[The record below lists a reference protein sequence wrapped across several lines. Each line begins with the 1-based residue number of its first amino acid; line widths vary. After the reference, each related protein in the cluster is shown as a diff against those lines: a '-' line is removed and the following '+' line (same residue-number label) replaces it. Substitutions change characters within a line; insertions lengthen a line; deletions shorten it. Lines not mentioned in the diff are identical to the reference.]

1 MCKRL
6 QDARHCR
13 WHGEPREGSRQGPR
27 PQGASLHLTGTL
39 IQSLCRLSSVLY
51 LEGSVLVFEDIF
63 RLIAFYC
70 VSR

>member
-1 MCKRL
+1 MPGTVAGAGTHRK
-6 QDARHCR
+6 DGRH
-13 WHGEPREGSRQGPR
+13 GPH
-27 PQGASLHLTGTL
+27 PQRASFCLAGAL
-39 IQSLCRLSSVLY
+39 IQGFCHLSSVLY

>member
-1 MCKRL
+1 MKMAVTAPNSQRASSL
-6 QDARHCR
+6 A
-13 WHGEPREGSRQGPR
+13 GTFTQGFC
-27 PQGASLHLTGTL
+27 HLST
-39 IQSLCRLSSVLY
+39 VLY

>member
-1 MCKRL
+1 MEILEEAPEPIEDMQACTTFQIWESSQPL
-6 QDARHCR
+6 PLSLEDADN
-13 WHGEPREGSRQGPR
+13 G
-27 PQGASLHLTGTL
+27 
-39 IQSLCRLSSVLY
+39 LSCLSPVLY

>member
-1 MCKRL
+1 MPGTVVGTGTPC
-6 QDARHCR
+6 
-13 WHGEPREGSRQGPR
+13 EGGRYGPN
-27 PQGASLHLTGTL
+27 PQGVSFRLAGTL
-39 IQSLCRLSSVLY
+39 IQSFCHLSSVLY

>member
-1 MCKRL
+1 MNSK
-6 QDARHCR
+6 DPA
-13 WHGEPREGSRQGPR
+13 PPS
-27 PQGASLHLTGTL
+27 GTL
-39 IQSLCRLSSVLY
+39 PPSEQGTHPGLCPLSSVLY

>member
-1 MCKRL
+1 ML
-6 QDARHCR
+6 QQVLRPTVSTEQTR
-13 WHGEPREGSRQGPR
+13 PPQGPSS
-27 PQGASLHLTGTL
+27 PLTGTL
-39 IQSLCRLSSVLY
+39 IQGLCPLSSVLY

>member
-1 MCKRL
+1 MQLR
-6 QDARHCR
+6 QARHCSNEWVDMYLFLPSAR
-13 WHGEPREGSRQGPR
+13 
-27 PQGASLHLTGTL
+27 TL
-39 IQSLCRLSSVLY
+39 IQGLCHLSSVLY